1 MNGSLSALAA
11 LILAASGMLAQSP
24 AARPKFDDFEVATIR
39 PTAPDGGKFI
49 TMQSTHQFVAKNQAL
64 RTLVAA
70 EYSLTPRAISGGPA
84 LVDSDRFDILLR
96 RRVKYGPVRTSR

>member
-49 TMQSTHQFVAKNQAL
+49 TMQSTHQFVAKNLGTEDA
-64 RTLVAA
+64 
-70 EYSLTPRAISGGPA
+70 
-84 LVDSDRFDILLR
+84 R
-96 RRVKYGPVRTSR
+96 RGRIQSNSAGDFRRTSIG